1 MDGGHAL
8 SEEADMKEYVIE
20 SALPS
25 RHAIGD
31 YLVLAKPGIVSLVLM
46 STLTGLCVGSR
57 GLPDLWIS
65 LLVMTGVGLA
75 TAGSAILNNYV
86 DRDIDRIMERTR
98 SRALAVEAVTPRNTM
113 ITGIL
118 FVIISFGF
126 LLSTVNSITAML
138 TGAAAFG
145 YVVLYTIIL
154 KRRSSFAN
162 QVGGIAGALPPLIG
176 YVAVTQKIDLTAVLL
191 FAIAAIWQQPHALSI
206 ALKYRDQYEA
216 AGIPVVPVAKG
227 VSSTKKRI
235 SVYTAILLVVSIAPY
250 ISGMAG
256 LIYLFVAITAG
267 IYYLGLAVRFM
278 KSKRDCDMFLFF
290 YSILYIVVIF
300 AAMILDMA

>member
-1 MDGGHAL
+1 
-8 SEEADMKEYVIE
+8 MKDYAIE

-25 RHAIGD
+25 RHLIGD

-46 STLTGLCVGSR
+46 STLTGLCIGSR
-57 GLPDLWIS
+57 GLPDLWIT

-98 SRALAVEAVTPRNTM
+98 SRAMAVEAFSPRNTV
-113 ITGIL
+113 ITGSL
-118 FVIISFGF
+118 LVIFSVLF
-126 LLSTVNSITAML
+126 LLSSVNSLTAIL
-138 TGAAAFG
+138 TGSAAFG

-176 YVAVTQKIDLTAVLL
+176 YVAVTQRIDLTAVLL

-235 SVYTAILLVVSIAPY
+235 SVYTALLLVVSIAPF
-250 ISGMAG
+250 ISG
-256 LIYLFVAITAG
+256 TAG
-267 IYYLGLAVRFM
+267 GIFFIFCVFFRRLFLSCNIILRHRRRVCISGSHEQDSVR
-278 KSKRDCDMFLFF
+278 L
-290 YSILYIVVIF
+290 
-300 AAMILDMA
+300 

>member
-1 MDGGHAL
+1 
-8 SEEADMKEYVIE
+8 MKDYAIE

-25 RHAIGD
+25 RHLIGD

-46 STLTGLCVGSR
+46 STLTGLCIGSR
-57 GLPDLWIS
+57 GLPDLWIT

-75 TAGSAILNNYV
+75 TAGAAILNNYV

-98 SRALAVEAVTPRNTM
+98 SRAMAVEAFSPRNTV
-113 ITGIL
+113 ITGSL
-118 FVIISFGF
+118 LVIFSVLF
-126 LLSTVNSITAML
+126 LLTSVNSLTAIL
-138 TGAAAFG
+138 TGSAAFG
-145 YVVLYTIIL
+145 YIVLYTIIL

-176 YVAVTQKIDLTAVLL
+176 YVAVTQRIDLTAVLL

-235 SVYTAILLVVSIAPY
+235 SVYTALLLVVSITPF
-250 ISGMAG
+250 ISGTAG
-256 LIYLFVAITAG
+256 LIYLIVAITAG
-267 IYYLGLAVRFM
+267 IYYLGLAVKFM
-278 KSKRDCDMFLFF
+278 RSKRDCDMFLFF
-290 YSILYIVVIF
+290 YSILYIVMIF
-300 AAMILDMA
+300 SAMILDMV